1 MTGGWKGNPE
11 KWADLKSTSSVGQG
25 DLLQDVKVRLESKW
39 LRVFVLTERETGD
52 APSCD
57 GAAEDAAGVENMRLS
72 SCFGRVK
79 GEHPCGDRAGRW
91 LNGLGGEGRVWLE
104 MQSLESLAC
113 GGTHVTELNGTYRSK
128 CR

>member
-1 MTGGWKGNPE
+1 MGRFEIYFICGAVGL
-11 KWADLKSTSSVGQG
+11 ADW
-25 DLLQDVKVRLESKW
+25 LQDVKVILESKR
-39 LRVFVLTERETGD
+39 LQVFVLTERETGD

-57 GAAEDAAGVENMRLS
+57 GAAEDAADVENVRQS

-79 GEHPCGDRAGRW
+79 GEHPCGDWAGRW
-91 LNGLGGEGRVWLE
+91 LNWLGGEGRVWLE

-113 GGTHVTELNGTYRSK
+113 GGTHITELNGTYRSK